1 MAFLDKLKDKKDDF
15 VDKAKENLRINK
27 SKVISDFYNNI
38 DAEEQYYEQDYS
50 QQDIRKMVPDGADH
64 AEQEYFEENYT
75 ESGNQSSY
83 WHKEPSRPNLLTR
96 QDIAQD
102 TRRTEAARVQEN
114 DKRGVYATRGDK
126 DLSLK
131 EQKENRER
139 RAKQYRDFS
148 DFSFANIPSM
158 RSAAPRFMNI
168 ITPVAYEDCERISA
182 SIRQGNITVLCF
194 DDISHALYTRL
205 LDFAFGAA
213 SIEGSNVDCL
223 RPGLFVFVEG
233 QALTD
238 SELKELKSKGFLK

>member
-1 MAFLDKLKDKKDDF
+1 MVFLDKLKDKKDDF
-15 VDKAKENLRINK
+15 VGKAKDNLRLNK
-27 SKVISDFYNNI
+27 SEKINDSYDMGE
-38 DAEEQYYEQDYS
+38 EEQYYEQDYS
-50 QQDIRKMVPDGADH
+50 QQDTQYMEPVGDGYDQ
-64 AEQEYFEENYT
+64 QEYYEEDYA
-75 ESGNQSSY
+75 EYEDDRDYGRRG
-83 WHKEPSRPNLLTR
+83 PSRPNLLTR

-114 DKRGVYATRGDK
+114 DERGVYATRGDE

-139 RAKQYRDFS
+139 RAEQYKDFS
-148 DFSFANIPSM
+148 DFSSANIPSM
-158 RSAAPRFMNI
+158 RAAAAPRFMNI

-182 SIRQGNITVLCF
+182 SIRQGNITVICF
-194 DDISHALYTRL
+194 DSLSQALYTRL

-213 SIEGSNVDCL
+213 SIKGANVDCL

-238 SELKELKSKGFLK
+238 SELQELKAKGFLK